1 MPAKSTEFVL
11 KPKKPTSAW
20 IYFNTEMVAKL
31 KAEQS
36 LEQKDAFTKSA
47 EIWKGLSDADKE
59 PYLAKSRADEGRYKK
74 QLLELETNGFFTTA
88 DG

>member
-1 MPAKSTEFVL
+1 M

-36 LEQKDAFTKSA
+36 MDQKQAFSRSA
-47 EIWKGLSDADKE
+47 EIWKAMTDEEKAPHE
-59 PYLAKSRADEGRYKK
+59 AKHKADEERY
-74 QLLELETNGFFTTA
+74 QR
-88 DG
+88 